1 MVAPFIEPFLVA
13 FIAGT
18 VAGITVGW
26 INRKMLKLKR
36 LRARWS
42 GTSSRSDVHPESATV
57 VRVDVNVDG

>member
-42 GTSSRSDVHPESATV
+42 GDRSRSGGHPGPATA
-57 VRVDVNVDG
+57 VRVDVNVD

>member
-1 MVAPFIEPFLVA
+1 MVAPFVEPFLVA

-42 GTSSRSDVHPESATV
+42 GDRSRSDDHPGPSTA
-57 VRVDVNVDG
+57 VRVDVNVD